1 MYPCRA
7 LLSECFFYACTATK
21 VRFFLYMSEFCSTFV
36 ADLTYIQ
43 CMTVSAKAELKGNP
57 VQIRDSPA
65 AVNSCHRFNNMSL
78 PQGGKTLKRGISQK
92 TCRIQCSDANPRGG
106 RRVVSLAATRMAF
119 GGVEPLDSF
128 LEREEMFL
136 FYNTFR
142 CLPNN
147 NVL

>member
-1 MYPCRA
+1 
-7 LLSECFFYACTATK
+7 
-21 VRFFLYMSEFCSTFV
+21 MSEFCSTFV

-65 AVNSCHRFNNMSL
+65 AVNSCHRFSNMSL

-119 GGVEPLDSF
+119 WGVEPLDSF
-128 LEREEMFL
+128 LEREEIFL

-142 CLPNN
+142 CLPNY

>member
-1 MYPCRA
+1 
-7 LLSECFFYACTATK
+7 
-21 VRFFLYMSEFCSTFV
+21 MSEFCSTFV

-65 AVNSCHRFNNMSL
+65 AVNSCHRFNNMS
-78 PQGGKTLKRGISQK
+78 
-92 TCRIQCSDANPRGG
+92 
-106 RRVVSLAATRMAF
+106 TRMAF
-119 GGVEPLDSF
+119 WGVEPLDSF
-128 LEREEMFL
+128 LEREEIFL

-142 CLPNN
+142 CLPNY

>member
-1 MYPCRA
+1 
-7 LLSECFFYACTATK
+7 
-21 VRFFLYMSEFCSTFV
+21 MSEFCSTFV

-92 TCRIQCSDANPRGG
+92 TCRIQCSDANPRG
-106 RRVVSLAATRMAF
+106 RMTEI
-119 GGVEPLDSF
+119 V
-128 LEREEMFL
+128 
-136 FYNTFR
+136 
-142 CLPNN
+142 
-147 NVL
+147 